1 MTFKRSNIYAA
12 ILSFLM
18 IVAALWIQLTYQ
30 LEPCPL
36 CITQRIIFIVLV
48 LLFVFFVWLPLNFF
62 VRIIYLLAIGITSI
76 VGLIFSARHVL
87 IQQKYITVPAE
98 CGIDLDYMF
107 ENFPLMEAFNLLF
120 QGTGDCSKV
129 DWTFYGLSLPM
140 MAFLGYLFFLI
151 YALFIFKKLKND
163 IKY

>member
-36 CITQRIIFIVLV
+36 CITQRIIFIVLG

-129 DWTFYGLSLPM
+129 DWSFYGLSLPM

-151 YALFIFKKLKND
+151 YALFIFKK
-163 IKY
+163 IKK

>member
-12 ILSFLM
+12 LLSFLM

-36 CITQRIIFIVLV
+36 CITQRIIFIFLG

-151 YALFIFKKLKND
+151 YALFIFKK
-163 IKY
+163 IKK

>member
-12 ILSFLM
+12 LLSFLM

-36 CITQRIIFIVLV
+36 CITQRIIFIVLG

-76 VGLIFSARHVL
+76 AGLIFSARHVL

-151 YALFIFKKLKND
+151 YALFIFKK
-163 IKY
+163 IKK

>member
-12 ILSFLM
+12 LLSFLM

-36 CITQRIIFIVLV
+36 CITQRIIFIVLG

-87 IQQKYITVPAE
+87 IQQKYIMVPAE

-120 QGTGDCSKV
+120 QGTGDCSRV

-151 YALFIFKKLKND
+151 YALFIFKK
-163 IKY
+163 IKK

>member
-36 CITQRIIFIVLV
+36 CITQRIIFIVLG

-120 QGTGDCSKV
+120 H
-129 DWTFYGLSLPM
+129 
-140 MAFLGYLFFLI
+140 
-151 YALFIFKKLKND
+151 
-163 IKY
+163 

>member
-1 MTFKRSNIYAA
+1 MTFKRSNIFAA
-12 ILSFLM
+12 LLSFLM

-36 CITQRIIFIVLV
+36 CITQRIIFIVLG

-62 VRIIYLLAIGITSI
+62 VRIIYLIAIGITSI

-151 YALFIFKKLKND
+151 YALVIFKK
-163 IKY
+163 IKK

>member
-12 ILSFLM
+12 LLSFLM

-36 CITQRIIFIVLV
+36 CITQRIIFIVLG

-76 VGLIFSARHVL
+76 VGLIFSVRHVL

-107 ENFPLMEAFNLLF
+107 ENFPLVEAFNLLF

-151 YALFIFKKLKND
+151 YALFIFKK
-163 IKY
+163 IKK

>member
-1 MTFKRSNIYAA
+1 
-12 ILSFLM
+12 M

-36 CITQRIIFIVLV
+36 CITQRIIFIVLG

-76 VGLIFSARHVL
+76 AGLIFSARHVL

-151 YALFIFKKLKND
+151 YALFIFKK
-163 IKY
+163 IKK

>member
-36 CITQRIIFIVLV
+36 CITQRIIFIVLG

-76 VGLIFSARHVL
+76 AGLIFSARHVL
-87 IQQKYITVPAE
+87 IQQKYIMVPAE

-120 QGTGDCSKV
+120 QGTGDCSRV

-151 YALFIFKKLKND
+151 YALFIFKK
-163 IKY
+163 IKK

>member
-1 MTFKRSNIYAA
+1 MTFKRSNIFAA
-12 ILSFLM
+12 LLSFLM

-36 CITQRIIFIVLV
+36 CITQRIIFIVLG

-62 VRIIYLLAIGITSI
+62 VRIIYLIAIGITSI

-151 YALFIFKKLKND
+151 YALVIFNKIKK
-163 IKY
+163 

>member
-36 CITQRIIFIVLV
+36 CITQRIIFIVLG

-151 YALFIFKKLKND
+151 YALFIFKK
-163 IKY
+163 IKK

>member
-12 ILSFLM
+12 LLSFLM

-36 CITQRIIFIVLV
+36 CITQRIIFIVLG

-62 VRIIYLLAIGITSI
+62 VRIIYLIAIGITSI

-151 YALFIFKKLKND
+151 YALVIFKK
-163 IKY
+163 IKK

>member
-12 ILSFLM
+12 LLSFLL

-36 CITQRIIFIVLV
+36 CITQRIIFIVLG

-76 VGLIFSARHVL
+76 VGLIFSVRHVL

-151 YALFIFKKLKND
+151 YALFIFKK
-163 IKY
+163 IKK

>member
-36 CITQRIIFIVLV
+36 CITQRIIFIVLG

-62 VRIIYLLAIGITSI
+62 VRTIYLIAIGITSI

-151 YALFIFKKLKND
+151 YALVIFKK
-163 IKY
+163 IKK

>member
-36 CITQRIIFIVLV
+36 CITQRIIFIVLG

-87 IQQKYITVPAE
+87 IQQKYIMVPAE

-151 YALFIFKKLKND
+151 YALFIFKK
-163 IKY
+163 IKK

>member
-36 CITQRIIFIVLV
+36 CITQRIIFIVLG

-62 VRIIYLLAIGITSI
+62 VRIIYLLVIGITSI

-151 YALFIFKKLKND
+151 YALFIFKK
-163 IKY
+163 IKK

>member
-1 MTFKRSNIYAA
+1 MTFKRSNIFAA
-12 ILSFLM
+12 LLSFLM

-36 CITQRIIFIVLV
+36 CITQRIIFIVLG

-151 YALFIFKKLKND
+151 YALFIFKK
-163 IKY
+163 IKK

>member
-1 MTFKRSNIYAA
+1 MTFKRSNIFAA
-12 ILSFLM
+12 LLSFLM

-36 CITQRIIFIVLV
+36 CITQRIIFIVLG

-87 IQQKYITVPAE
+87 IQQKYIMVPAE

-151 YALFIFKKLKND
+151 YALFIFKK
-163 IKY
+163 IKK

>member
-12 ILSFLM
+12 LLSFLM

-36 CITQRIIFIVLV
+36 CITQRIIFIVLG

-151 YALFIFKKLKND
+151 YALVIFKK
-163 IKY
+163 IKK

>member
-1 MTFKRSNIYAA
+1 MTFKRSNIFGAL
-12 ILSFLM
+12 LSFLM

-36 CITQRIIFIVLV
+36 CITQRIIFIVLG

-151 YALFIFKKLKND
+151 YALFIFKK
-163 IKY
+163 IKK

>member
-12 ILSFLM
+12 ILSFSM

-36 CITQRIIFIVLV
+36 CITQRIIFIVLG

-151 YALFIFKKLKND
+151 YALFIFKK
-163 IKY
+163 IKK